1 MQPIES
7 GAFYP
12 VGNEGSSLQGGSSMY
27 SKSQKLIAEFI
38 GTFALIFFGA
48 GSICAYQYTHAAD
61 GINLLGVAL
70 AHGLAIGIMVS
81 ALGHISGGHFNPA
94 VTIGFWVTKRVNT
107 IDTVLFW
114 IAQLAGAS
122 AAAFLLKAVFPED
135 TWRTVALGVPE
146 LARDFP
152 RWAGMAL
159 EAVTTFFLVL
169 VVFATAVDEKG
180 AFKSIAGF
188 GIGLT
193 ITLGILVAGPLTGA
207 ALNPARAFGPALA
220 ATHWANH
227 GVYWVGPL
235 AGGFLAGL
243 LYDSLYLKKA

>member
-1 MQPIES
+1 
-7 GAFYP
+7 
-12 VGNEGSSLQGGSSMY
+12 MY
-27 SKSQKLIAEFI
+27 NITQKLVAEFI

-48 GSICAYQYTHAAD
+48 GSICTYQYLHSNAD
-61 GINLLGVAL
+61 LGLLGVAL

-94 VTIGFWVTKRVNT
+94 VTIGIWVTKRLS
-107 IDTVLFW
+107 TVDAVLYW
-114 IAQLAGAS
+114 IAQLAGATV
-122 AAAFLLKAVFPED
+122 AAFLLKSVVPDD
-135 TWRTVALGVPE
+135 TWRIVALGTPE

-152 RWAGMAL
+152 VWAGMIL
-159 EAVTTFFLVL
+159 EGVTTFFLVL

-193 ITLGILVAGPLTGA
+193 ISLGILVAGPFTGA

-220 ATHWANH
+220 ATHWAH
-227 GVYWVGPL
+227 QGVYWIGPL

-243 LYDSLYLKKA
+243 IYDTLYLKKA

>member
-1 MQPIES
+1 
-7 GAFYP
+7 
-12 VGNEGSSLQGGSSMY
+12 MY
-27 SKSQKLIAEFI
+27 NISQKLVAEFI

-48 GSICAYQYTHAAD
+48 GSICTDQYLHGA
-61 GINLLGVAL
+61 GGLGLLGIAL

-94 VTIGFWVTKRVNT
+94 VTIGIWVTKRLNT
-107 IDTVLFW
+107 IDALLYW
-114 IAQLAGAS
+114 AAQLAGAV
-122 AAAFLLKAVFPED
+122 AAAFLLKTVIPED
-135 TWRTVALGVPE
+135 IWRAVALGTPE

-152 RWAGMAL
+152 VWAGMSL

-180 AFKSIAGF
+180 AFRAISGF

-193 ITLGILVAGPLTGA
+193 ITLGILVAGPFTGA

-220 ATHWANH
+220 ANHWAHH
-227 GVYWVGPL
+227 GVYWIGPL

-243 LYDSLYLKKA
+243 LYDSLFLKKA